1 MDQSETSIFL
11 SSISKAFIDREASG
25 MLIFYF
31 NLKGGRYK
39 FSEKLRE
46 SELTYTKLAFLLS
59 KIIEMNVLE

>member
-31 NLKGGRYK
+31 NLKAGRDK
-39 FSEKLRE
+39 FSETFCKLKQ
-46 SELTYTKLAFLLS
+46 TYTKLNFNKAKS
-59 KIIEMNVLE
+59 